1 MGEVKHIVL
10 AKFKDAISQQQIDDL
25 IKGYANLVNRIEPM
39 KSFQWGKDVS
49 IENMHQGFTHVF
61 ESTFETTEDIATYV
75 SHPAHVEF
83 ATAFLMGEVKH
94 ILLAKFKDG
103 ISQQQI
109 DDLIKGYA
117 DLVNHIEPMKSC
129 RWGKDVSIE
138 NLHQGFTHVFESTFE
153 TTEGIA
159 TYISHPV
166 HVEFATVFLGHLD
179 KVLVVDYKPTTVDP

>member
-1 MGEVKHIVL
+1 
-10 AKFKDAISQQQIDDL
+10 
-25 IKGYANLVNRIEPM
+25 
-39 KSFQWGKDVS
+39 
-49 IENMHQGFTHVF
+49 
-61 ESTFETTEDIATYV
+61 
-75 SHPAHVEF
+75 
-83 ATAFLMGEVKH
+83 MGEVKH

-117 DLVNHIEPMKSC
+117 NLVNHIEPMKSF

-153 TTEGIA
+153 TVEGIA

-166 HVEFATVFLGHLD
+166 HVDFATLFLGHLD
-179 KVLVVDYKPTTVDP
+179 KVLVVDFKPTAVVDP